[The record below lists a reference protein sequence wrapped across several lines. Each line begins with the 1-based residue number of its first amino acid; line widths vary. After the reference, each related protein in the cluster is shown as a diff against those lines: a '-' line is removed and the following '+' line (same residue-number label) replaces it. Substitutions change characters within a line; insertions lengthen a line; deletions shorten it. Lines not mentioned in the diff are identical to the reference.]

1 MDSHKL
7 KVFCAVVQTRSFSDA
22 AKLLNLS
29 QPAVSLQ
36 VRALEQTFQAVLLD
50 RSARVLSLTPTGE
63 LVHRYARRILALHA
77 EMEAEVN
84 ALGGQI
90 KEELSIGAS
99 TTSGNY
105 LLPHVIVAFRKLHPR
120 VGVDLKVGNT
130 KEVVRLLTAGDIAL
144 GIVEGDVSREGVT
157 VETLVPDEL
166 VLIMAPDH
174 PWVARRNI
182 PVADLVGEQV
192 IFREPGSGT
201 RQIVEKR
208 LLECHL
214 SIQDLK
220 ISMVLGNTEAIKTA
234 VEQGMGVAIVSAW
247 AVRKEV
253 KHGTIHAA
261 RFSDI
266 RFDREFSLVH
276 FRPHTRTRG
285 ASAFLEFVKQFP
297 FAALIGGGR
306 P

>member
-7 KVFCAVVQTRSFSDA
+7 KVFCAVVQVRSFSEA

-36 VRALEQTFQAVLLD
+36 VRALEQTCEAVLFD
-50 RSARVLSLTPTGE
+50 RSSRVLKLTPTGE
-63 LVHRYARRILALHA
+63 LVHRYAQRILALHA
-77 EMEAEVN
+77 EMDAEVN
-84 ALGGQI
+84 ALAGQI

-99 TTSGNY
+99 TTAGNY
-105 LLPHVIVAFRKLHPR
+105 LLPHVIVAFRKLHPK
-120 VGVDLKVGNT
+120 VKMDLKVGNT

-157 VETLVPDEL
+157 VETLVRDEL
-166 VLIMAPDH
+166 VLIMAPEH
-174 PWVARRNI
+174 PWATRRSI
-182 PVADLVGEQV
+182 PVADLIGEQV

-208 LLECHL
+208 LHERHL
-214 SIQDLK
+214 SVEDLK

-253 KHGTIHAA
+253 KQGTIHAA

-266 RFDREFSLVH
+266 RFDREFSLIH
-276 FRPHTRTRG
+276 FRPHARTRG
-285 ASAFLEFVKQFP
+285 VSAFLDFVKQFP
-297 FAALIGGGR
+297 FSARTGHGER
-306 P
+306 